1 MLIDPAMLTSLE
13 SNETVLSKMFHPRL
27 LLFYFSFIFNETNN
41 TQFVNCLK
49 SRDELWKERN
59 DQIIL

>member
-49 SRDELWKERN
+49 SRDEL
-59 DQIIL
+59 